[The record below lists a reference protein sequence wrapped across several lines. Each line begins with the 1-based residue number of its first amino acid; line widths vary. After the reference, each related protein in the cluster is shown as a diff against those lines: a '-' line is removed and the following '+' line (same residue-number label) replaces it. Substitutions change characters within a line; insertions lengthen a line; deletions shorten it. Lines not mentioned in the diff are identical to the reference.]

1 MDRGCGEAQPRSTG
15 GPLRVT
21 SYPRPRSRGYNS
33 RAPPDS
39 QRMPISAIPRSNAG
53 KMKIMIVDD
62 HAEMRRLLRSM
73 LGDLASEF
81 TECADGAEAVA
92 AFARQRPDWTVM
104 DITMK
109 GLDGLEATRR
119 IQEQFAG
126 SRIIVLTQHAT
137 PQMRTAA
144 LEAGACAFISK
155 DNLAQL
161 DTILRSQL

>member
-1 MDRGCGEAQPRSTG
+1 
-15 GPLRVT
+15 
-21 SYPRPRSRGYNS
+21 
-33 RAPPDS
+33 
-39 QRMPISAIPRSNAG
+39 
-53 KMKIMIVDD
+53 MIVDD

-73 LGDLASEF
+73 LSDLASEF
-81 TECADGAEAVA
+81 TECVDGAEAVA

-109 GLDGLEATRR
+109 GMDGLQATRR
-119 IQEQFAG
+119 IQKQFAG
-126 SRIIVLTQHAT
+126 SRIVMLTQHDT
-137 PQMRTAA
+137 PQMRAAA